1 MRLEDVSNLEP
12 AVLYY
17 MYLTIGV
24 MGLDALGSYSA
35 ETNTWGDQHHRVSTW
50 NLAKTWEWN
59 EDSLTVI

>member
-1 MRLEDVSNLEP
+1 
-12 AVLYY
+12 